1 MAYHPLTGLVPFL
14 EFLRTQLTTGHES
27 RNISPIGGYM
37 AYKPKDTRER
47 IIHRLKIARGHLDK
61 VINMMEEDA
70 YCIDVMHQMQ
80 AIEAGLK
87 ETGNLL
93 LENHLK
99 SCVAEAIRQGK
110 ADESIAEIMQA
121 FKKK

>member
-1 MAYHPLTGLVPFL
+1 MAY
-14 EFLRTQLTTGHES
+14 R
-27 RNISPIGGYM
+27 
-37 AYKPKDTRER
+37 PKDTHER
-47 IIHRLKIARGHLDK
+47 ITHRLKIARGHLDK
-61 VINMMEEDA
+61 VITMMADDA

-80 AIEAGLK
+80 AVESGLK

-99 SCVAEAIRQGK
+99 SCVADAISKGK
-110 ADESIAEIMQA
+110 VDESIAEIMQV

>member
-1 MAYHPLTGLVPFL
+1 MAY
-14 EFLRTQLTTGHES
+14 R
-27 RNISPIGGYM
+27 
-37 AYKPKDTRER
+37 PKDTHER

-61 VINMMEEDA
+61 VIKMVEDDT

-80 AIEAGLK
+80 AVESGLK

-99 SCVAEAIRQGK
+99 SCVADAIKKGN
-110 ADESIAEIMQA
+110 AEESIAEIMQV
-121 FKKK
+121 FRKKQL

>member
-1 MAYHPLTGLVPFL
+1 MAY
-14 EFLRTQLTTGHES
+14 R
-27 RNISPIGGYM
+27 
-37 AYKPKDTRER
+37 PKNTDER
-47 IIHRLKIARGHLDK
+47 ILHRLKIARGHLNK
-61 VINMMEEDA
+61 VISMMEEDA

-80 AIEAGLK
+80 AVESGLK

-99 SCVAEAIRQGK
+99 SCVADAISKGK
-110 ADESIAEIMQA
+110 VDESIAEIMQV

>member
-1 MAYHPLTGLVPFL
+1 MAY
-14 EFLRTQLTTGHES
+14 R
-27 RNISPIGGYM
+27 
-37 AYKPKDTRER
+37 PKDTHER
-47 IIHRLKIARGHLDK
+47 ITHRLKIARGHLDK
-61 VINMMEEDA
+61 VIKMMEEDA

-80 AIEAGLK
+80 AIESELK

-99 SCVAEAIRQGK
+99 SCVADAIRQGK
-110 ADESIAEIMQA
+110 ADESIAEIMQV

>member
-1 MAYHPLTGLVPFL
+1 MAY
-14 EFLRTQLTTGHES
+14 R
-27 RNISPIGGYM
+27 
-37 AYKPKDTRER
+37 PKDTHER
-47 IIHRLKIARGHLDK
+47 ITHRLKIAKGHLEK
-61 VINMMEEDA
+61 VIKMMEEDA

-80 AIEAGLK
+80 AIESGLK

-99 SCVAEAIRQGK
+99 SCVADAISKGKKDEAI
-110 ADESIAEIMQA
+110 SEIMQV

>member
-1 MAYHPLTGLVPFL
+1 
-14 EFLRTQLTTGHES
+14 
-27 RNISPIGGYM
+27 M

-47 IIHRLKIARGHLDK
+47 IIHRLKIGRGHLDK
-61 VINMMEEDA
+61 VIKMMEEDA
-70 YCIDVMHQMQ
+70 YCIDVMHQIQ
-80 AIEAGLK
+80 AIESGLK

-99 SCVAEAIRQGK
+99 SCVADAIRNGK
-110 ADESIAEIMQA
+110 ADESIAEIMQV

>member
-1 MAYHPLTGLVPFL
+1 M
-14 EFLRTQLTTGHES
+14 
-27 RNISPIGGYM
+27 GGYM

-70 YCIDVMHQMQ
+70 YCIDVMHQIQ

-93 LENHLK
+93 LEIHLK
-99 SCVAEAIRQGK
+99 SCVPEAIRQEK
-110 ADESIAEIMQA
+110 QMSLLL
-121 FKKK
+121 K

>member
-1 MAYHPLTGLVPFL
+1 MAY
-14 EFLRTQLTTGHES
+14 R
-27 RNISPIGGYM
+27 
-37 AYKPKDTRER
+37 PKDTRER
-47 IIHRLKIARGHLDK
+47 IIHRLKISRGHLDK
-61 VINMMEEDA
+61 VIKMMEEDA

-99 SCVAEAIRQGK
+99 SCVADAIRNGK
-110 ADESIAEIMQA
+110 ADESIAEIMQV